1 MMTFSNEQTNER
13 MTQLFEEGRRY
24 FALQKDYL
32 SLQSVETLT
41 RLFTAIALTAIL
53 ILIGFLVVLF
63 GSFSLA
69 YWLGEVLD
77 SAVLGFAIIA
87 GILFLCALLVYANR
101 NSWIIQPTTR
111 FLVSLLAA
119 NSSLPAPT
127 QEGIEL
133 EKLRLQQKLNE
144 NQEQIKETA
153 NAILAPAQ
161 EARNGWDMASNIF
174 HNGMTIFRGVQ
185 VGMSIIAAIRTVF
198 NIGGRRKRR

>member
-1 MMTFSNEQTNER
+1 MTFSNEQTNER

-41 RLFTAIALTAIL
+41 RLFTAIALTAII

-63 GSFSLA
+63 GSFALA
-69 YWLGEVLD
+69 YWLGDILD

-87 GILFLCALLVYANR
+87 GVLFLCALLVYTNR
-101 NSWIIQPTTR
+101 NAWIIQPTTR
-111 FLVSLLAA
+111 FLVSLFAA
-119 NSSLPAPT
+119 NSPLPAPT
-127 QEGIEL
+127 QEGIEM
-133 EKLRLQQKLNE
+133 EKQRLQQQLTE
-144 NQEQIKETA
+144 NQEQIKVTA
-153 NAILAPAQ
+153 NNILAPAQ

-185 VGMSIIAAIRTVF
+185 VGLSIIAAVRSVF
-198 NIGGRRKRR
+198 NLGGKRRRR